1 MPETDLELLI
11 EASQEAAQIALHH
24 WKSDQKIIE
33 KPDGAGPVSEG
44 DLAVDAYL
52 HKTLRA
58 ARPDYGWLSEETT
71 DTAHRLDKKRV
82 FIVDPIDGTR
92 SYIAGERTWAL
103 SIAVVEEGQPIAGV
117 VHLPARD
124 KLYSA
129 AHGTGAFLNAN
140 PITTSQRAQPVG
152 GTILAPKSNLNP
164 DHWPGGVPDMSKHF
178 RPSLAYRLSLI
189 AEGRFD
195 AMLTLRDT
203 WEWDI
208 AAGALIA
215 SEAGATVTEARG
227 KPLVFNGLRAKT
239 SGVLLANQSLHRQLL
254 TRLTA

>member
-1 MPETDLELLI
+1 MPDNDLNLLM
-11 EASQEAAQIALHH
+11 EASRKAAEIALHH

-52 HKTLRA
+52 HKTLLA
-58 ARPDYGWLSEETT
+58 ARPDYGWLSEETA
-71 DTAHRLDKKRV
+71 DTEHRLDKKRV

-103 SIAVVEEGQPIAGV
+103 SLAVVEDGRPIAGV
-117 VHLPARD
+117 VYLPVRQ
-124 KLYSA
+124 KLYSSA
-129 AHGTGAFLNAN
+129 RGQGAFLNQN
-140 PITTSQRAQPVG
+140 PIETSQRKEADG
-152 GTILAPKSNLNP
+152 GTILAPKSNLDP
-164 DHWPGGVPDMSKHF
+164 MHWPNGVPDMTKHF

-215 SEAGATVTEARG
+215 AEAGARVTDSRG
-227 KPLVFNGLRAKT
+227 KRLELNGKRAKT
-239 SGVLLANQSLHRQLL
+239 SGVLLANPTLHASLARGM
-254 TRLTA
+254 AG